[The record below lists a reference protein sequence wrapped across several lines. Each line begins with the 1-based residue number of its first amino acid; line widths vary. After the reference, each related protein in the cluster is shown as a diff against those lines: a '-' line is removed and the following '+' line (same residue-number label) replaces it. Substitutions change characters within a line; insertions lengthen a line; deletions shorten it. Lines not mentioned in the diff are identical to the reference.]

1 MHGKRHLP
9 TERGDLMECT
19 GKIQN
24 VSRDWQTGQFQITFT
39 LNEASAINEI
49 EKIKDCQK
57 LSIRA
62 VKYREKRSLDANA
75 YLWVLLQKMAE
86 VLHQDKWNI
95 YLEMLGRYGVFT
107 HIIVKPNVVE
117 KVKEEW
123 RTVKELGEVCVNG
136 TTGIQLQ
143 CYFGSSTYNSKE
155 MSVLID
161 GVVSEAKE
169 MGIETL
175 PPYELERM
183 KAEWQTKDSAS

>member
-1 MHGKRHLP
+1 
-9 TERGDLMECT
+9 MEFT
-19 GKIQN
+19 GQVQN
-24 VSRDWQTGQFQITFT
+24 VSKDWQTGQFQITFSI
-39 LNEASAINEI
+39 NEPSAINEI
-49 EKIKDCQK
+49 NNIKDCQK
-57 LSIRA
+57 LSIKA
-62 VKYREKRSLDANA
+62 VKHRERRSLDANA

-86 VLHQDKWNI
+86 ALHRDKWGL
-95 YLEMLGRYGVFT
+95 YLDKLGEYGVFT
-107 HIIVKPNVVE
+107 HIIVKPHMVE

-143 CYFGSSTYNSKE
+143 CYFGSSTYNTKE

-175 PPYELERM
+175 SPVELERI
-183 KAEWQTKDSAS
+183 KAEWGKSQ

>member
-1 MHGKRHLP
+1 
-9 TERGDLMECT
+9 MECT
-19 GKIQN
+19 GKVQN
-24 VSRDWQTGQFQITFT
+24 VLRDWLTGQIQITFT
-39 LNEASAINEI
+39 VNELSAINEI
-49 EKIKDCQK
+49 VKIKDCEK
-57 LSIRA
+57 LSIKA
-62 VKYREKRSLDANA
+62 VKYKERRSLDANA
-75 YLWVLLQKMAE
+75 YMWVLLQKMAE

-107 HIIVKPNVVE
+107 HIIVKPKVVE

-143 CYFGSSTYNSKE
+143 CYFGSSTYNTKE
-155 MSVLID
+155 MAVLID

-175 PPYELERM
+175 PPEEIERM
-183 KAEWQTKDSAS
+183 KAAWNSGKT

>member
-1 MHGKRHLP
+1 
-9 TERGDLMECT
+9 
-19 GKIQN
+19 
-24 VSRDWQTGQFQITFT
+24 
-39 LNEASAINEI
+39 
-49 EKIKDCQK
+49 
-57 LSIRA
+57 
-62 VKYREKRSLDANA
+62 
-75 YLWVLLQKMAE
+75 MAE

-107 HIIVKPNVVE
+107 HIIVKPNVVD

-136 TTGIQLQ
+136 TIGIQLQ
-143 CYFGSSTYNSKE
+143 CYFGSSTYNTKE

-175 PPYELERM
+175 SPAELERM
-183 KAEWQTKDSAS
+183 KAAWQNG

>member
-1 MHGKRHLP
+1 
-9 TERGDLMECT
+9 MEFT
-19 GKIQN
+19 GKVQN
-24 VSRDWQTGQFQITFT
+24 VSKDWQTGQFQITF
-39 LNEASAINEI
+39 SINENGAVNEI
-49 EKIKDCQK
+49 NNIKDCQK
-57 LSIRA
+57 LSIKA
-62 VKYREKRSLDANA
+62 VKHRERRSLDANA

-86 VLHQDKWNI
+86 AVHEDKWNI
-95 YLEMLGRYGVFT
+95 YLEVLGRYGVFT
-107 HIIVKPNVVE
+107 HIIVKPHMVD

-143 CYFGSSTYNSKE
+143 CYFGSSTYNTKE

-175 PPYELERM
+175 SPAELERM
-183 KAEWQTKDSAS
+183 KAEWGKSQ